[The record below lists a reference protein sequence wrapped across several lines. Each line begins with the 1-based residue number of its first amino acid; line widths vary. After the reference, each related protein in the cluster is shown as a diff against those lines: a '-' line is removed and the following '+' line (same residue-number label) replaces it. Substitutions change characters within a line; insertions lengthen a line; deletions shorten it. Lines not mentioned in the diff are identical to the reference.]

1 MVVLYRKY
9 RPQQLSD
16 LIGQDVIKDS
26 LTDSLNNGKIA
37 HAYLFTG
44 PKGTGKTTTAR
55 ILAKML
61 NCEKNPKQDISF
73 GEPCN
78 KCDSCVSIT
87 EGAAMD
93 VLEMDA
99 ASNRGIDDIRDLK
112 EKIKL
117 APIRGKYK
125 VYIIDEVHMLT
136 PEAFNALLK
145 TLEEPPPHSV
155 FILCT
160 TDPKKV
166 PETIGSRC
174 QKFDFK
180 KAKNEQI
187 VHYLK
192 KIAEKEKI
200 DFDEEAFLII
210 AKNATGGYRDAV
222 SLLDQIAS
230 SAGKV
235 TKDAVLNKLSL
246 SDEETI
252 RKFLQFLTD
261 KNTKKSLELISEYV
275 GSGRDIYSLVRDLL
289 IFLEKLMMVKLGIGD
304 KDLEIEMTL
313 NDLKTLAGMLSKCES
328 EMKFA
333 FLSQLPLEI
342 LVIDWCGENAGLP
355 IIQKSPDEGGSK
367 KPEKVLL
374 AHDMDD
380 KADQNSNIKIEAE
393 SAGKANEEFKGDY
406 TLLTIENIAQKWP
419 EVLSLLKPF
428 NHSLE
433 SLLRKCEMSEFDGKT
448 LMLAAYY
455 KIHKD
460 VLMDPKN
467 LRVINDCLTKVLGE
481 DINLMV
487 GIKPKPE
494 IAVNPE
500 DNSDELAT
508 AAEKL
513 FN

>member
-16 LIGQDVIKDS
+16 LIGQDVIKDT
-26 LTDSLNNGKIA
+26 LTDSLKLGKIA

-61 NCEKNPKQDISF
+61 NCEKNSKQDISF

-87 EGAAMD
+87 DGAAMD
-93 VLEMDA
+93 VLEIDA

-136 PEAFNALLK
+136 AEAFNALLK
-145 TLEEPPPHSV
+145 TLEEPPSHSV

-174 QKFDFK
+174 QKFEFK
-180 KAKNEQI
+180 KAKNEQL
-187 VHYLK
+187 VQYLK
-192 KIAEKEKI
+192 KIAAREKI
-200 DFDEEAFLII
+200 EVEEEALLLI

-222 SLLDQIAS
+222 SLLDQLIS
-230 SAGKV
+230 GNEKV
-235 TKDAVLNKLSL
+235 TKEAVQNKLSL

-252 RKFLQFLTD
+252 RKFLQFLTE
-261 KNTKKSLELISEYV
+261 KNAKKSLELISVYV
-275 GSGRDIYSLVRDLL
+275 GSGHDIYSLVRDLL
-289 IFLEKLMMVKLGIGD
+289 LHLEKLMLAKLGIGD
-304 KDLEIEMTL
+304 NLMDTEMTL

-342 LVIDWCGENAGLP
+342 LVIDWCGEDTGLP
-355 IIQKSPDEGGSK
+355 VKQKAPDDDGSK

-374 AHDMDD
+374 ADETKDTKDD
-380 KADQNSNIKIEAE
+380 NSNIKIEAE
-393 SAGKANEEFKGDY
+393 SADKAPEEFKDDY
-406 TLLTIENIAQKWP
+406 TTLTIENIAQKWP

-448 LMLAAYY
+448 LLMAAYY
-455 KIHKD
+455 KLHKD